1 MISSELCLMK
11 YSLTCRYPS
20 SNNTPAVTPTASS
33 TTPLLYQE
41 YNVRSQNNSPYLSIA
56 MSPVRRSSTSDIL
69 SKKPSPS
76 DTKAPSQK
84 SSQYLTGSSGS
95 GSALIGPKEDHLTVA
110 AANAARRPSTS
121 EMLRKARQ
129 KGKSDGKSVGHTRAQ
144 SLSQGGTR
152 NATRNR
158 RLSMAY

>member
-1 MISSELCLMK
+1 MK
-11 YSLTCRYPS
+11 LVLFRYPS
-20 SNNTPAVTPTASS
+20 SNNTPAITPTVSS

-41 YNVRSQNNSPYLSIA
+41 YNVRSQNSSPYLSIA

-95 GSALIGPKEDHLTVA
+95 GSALIGPKEDHLSVA
-110 AANAARRPSTS
+110 SAARRPSTS

-129 KGKSDGKSVGHTRAQ
+129 KGKSDGKGGHTRAQ